1 MWLVDSE
8 VGSVFL
14 RQVNG
19 PIGATPI
26 DTAPDSSAT
35 GCVSATSAQ
44 HSGPRA
50 GSAVTE
56 KLARGGVPRS
66 FLINTQWPTPNPFSK
81 AGGKQP
87 FALLDSSYQG
97 RTYCFETPAP
107 LTTPHQRM
115 SLLSTSSLTSLD
127 CAPAAAEQL

>member
-1 MWLVDSE
+1 MAGGFRGRE
-8 VGSVFL
+8 RFL
-14 RQVNG
+14 ETGESSYRCHSYRYRPGFQCNG
-19 PIGATPI
+19 LRL
-26 DTAPDSSAT
+26 
-35 GCVSATSAQ
+35 CRFCSAQ
-44 HSGPRA
+44 RPQGWISCDRKTGA
-50 GSAVTE
+50 WGGSTLFPDKHAVANP
-56 KLARGGVPRS
+56 KS
-66 FLINTQWPTPNPFSK
+66 FLK
-81 AGGKQP
+81 GGGKQP